1 MHVVL
6 LGGSPAARSRTE
18 LLLDYVAQRLVAQQV
33 EVSLLRVR
41 DFPAEDLLHARF
53 DSPAVQ
59 QLQATVARA
68 DGLVVGTPVYKA
80 SLTGALKVLLDL
92 LPERALAHKVVL
104 PLASGGSPAHL
115 LAVDYALKPVLAA
128 LKAQEP
134 NHDTRPE
141 FKAPVITWTPVIS
154 PSSMIFYSGELF
166 PEWKGN
172 AFIGG
177 LSSQAL
183 VRVAFEG
190 DRAWE
195 AERFAMG
202 SRIREVEQGP
212 DGALWLLE
220 DGKGGRLLKL
230 TPPQ

>member
-6 LGGSPAARSRTE
+6 LSGSPAARSRTE
-18 LLLDYVAQRLVAQQV
+18 VLLDHVRQRLEAQQV

-59 QLQATVARA
+59 QLQAVVASA

-80 SLTGALKVLLDL
+80 SFTGALKVLLDL

-128 LKAQEP
+128 LKAQE
-134 NHDTRPE
+134 
-141 FKAPVITWTPVIS
+141 
-154 PSSMIFYSGELF
+154 MLSGVF
-166 PEWKGN
+166 AVDKQIAYP
-172 AFIGG
+172 
-177 LSSQAL
+177 
-183 VRVAFEG
+183 EG
-190 DRAWE
+190 DRPAQIDDELRERLDE
-195 AERFAMG
+195 AL
-202 SRIREVEQGP
+202 EQL
-212 DGALWLLE
+212 GAALARRPQPIDPNLLN
-220 DGKGGRLLKL
+220 DRLVNARWSI
-230 TPPQ
+230 

>member
-6 LGGSPAARSRTE
+6 LSGSPAARSRTE
-18 LLLDYVAQRLVAQQV
+18 VLLDYVRGRLEAQHV

-59 QLQATVARA
+59 QLQAVVASA

-80 SLTGALKVLLDL
+80 SFTGALKVLLDL

-128 LKAQEP
+128 LKAQE
-134 NHDTRPE
+134 
-141 FKAPVITWTPVIS
+141 
-154 PSSMIFYSGELF
+154 MLSGVF
-166 PEWKGN
+166 AVDKQIAYP
-172 AFIGG
+172 
-177 LSSQAL
+177 
-183 VRVAFEG
+183 EG
-190 DRAWE
+190 DRPAQIDDELRERLDE
-195 AERFAMG
+195 AL
-202 SRIREVEQGP
+202 EQLAA
-212 DGALWLLE
+212 ALARRPKPIDPNVLN
-220 DGKGGRLLKL
+220 DRLVNARWSI
-230 TPPQ
+230 